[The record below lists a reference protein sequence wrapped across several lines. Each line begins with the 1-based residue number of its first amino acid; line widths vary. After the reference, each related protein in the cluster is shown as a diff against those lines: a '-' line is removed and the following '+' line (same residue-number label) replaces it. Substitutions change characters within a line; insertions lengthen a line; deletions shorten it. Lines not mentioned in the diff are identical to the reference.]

1 MPDFW
6 TLSHRD
12 VEWYAGSEA
21 ILERGRSYYRSGR
34 VRELRLVAADR
45 LQARV
50 RGQQERAYRVEL
62 WIEDQELYSHC
73 SCPYSWGV
81 CKHVVAALLAWLDQR
96 EEIGHGRP
104 PSDRAT
110 TLATWLETIPPDIL
124 RDVLQEES
132 RTNSAVEEAL
142 HRWREALR
150 PESLPARIAHLFRG
164 MLRASQEGLRRQQE
178 RIVHLLIWAKT
189 FEPTPA
195 AAIARE
201 TLQRA
206 LEWHR
211 HRPDAELTPI
221 IARALELIEH
231 HAEAFG
237 RNPKLATSLVRAL
250 TELFFMARAPARA
263 LLEPALLK
271 LTECW
276 DRRAEAITFLKE
288 QWLGS
293 DTGAYALLARLCRL
307 EGRIEEYE
315 AARQKSLVSEE
326 DYVEL
331 FDHYLATNY
340 PDRAM
345 RVGEQ
350 GIKKLG
356 AKAPRLRQRLAAL
369 YQEWGETARAQRL
382 LRRT

>member
-12 VEWYAGSEA
+12 IEWYAGSDA
-21 ILERGRSYYRSGR
+21 ILERGRSYYRGGR
-34 VRELRLVAADR
+34 VRELQLVAEDR

-50 RGQQERAYRVEL
+50 RGQQERAYRVEI

-81 CKHVVAALLAWLDQR
+81 CKHVVAALFAWLDRR
-96 EEIGHGRP
+96 EEIGPGRP
-104 PSDRAT
+104 MGDRAAS
-110 TLATWLETIPPDIL
+110 LAMWLETVPADIL
-124 RDVLQEES
+124 RDVLCDES

-150 PESLPARIAHLFRG
+150 PEHLPARIAHLFRG
-164 MLRASQEGLRRQQE
+164 MLRASQEGLRRNQE
-178 RIVHLLIWAKT
+178 RIAHLLVWAKT

-206 LEWHR
+206 LEVRR

-221 IARALELIEH
+221 IAHALELIEH

-237 RNPKLATSLVRAL
+237 RDPKLATSFVRAL
-250 TELFFMARAPARA
+250 TELFLMARVPARA

-271 LTECW
+271 LTERW
-276 DRRAEAITFLKE
+276 GRRAEAITVLQE

-293 DTGAYALLARLCRL
+293 DTGAYALLAQLCRL

-315 AARQKSLVSEE
+315 AARHKSLVSEE
-326 DYVEL
+326 DYMEL

-350 GIKKLG
+350 GIKALG
-356 AKAPRLRQRLAAL
+356 AKAPRLRERLAAL
-369 YQEWGETARAQRL
+369 YQEWGETARAKRL
-382 LRRT
+382 LKRT